1 MPFATDNA
9 RNAPVAFRRSFNPMA
24 DQETTATNQ
33 FNQLPFQQKLMLGVG
48 IAALFALIAGAWMWG
63 QTPDYRV
70 LYSNLSDRDG
80 GTIIESLQ
88 QMNIPY
94 KFAEGGGALL
104 VPSGLVYEARLK
116 LASQGLPKGGAV
128 GFELMENQ
136 RFGITQF
143 AEQVNYQR
151 ALEGELARSVQS
163 IGAVAA
169 ARVHLA
175 IPKPS
180 VFIKEQQKPSAS
192 VVLSLQ
198 GGRLLDSAQVSAI
211 VHLISSSVPELS
223 AKNVTVV
230 DQNGTLLSAGHD
242 GNTGGGLDA
251 SQLKYV
257 QQVEQSYVSR
267 IEALLIPLMGVN
279 NVRAQVSADID
290 FSHTEQTSEI
300 FKPNQNPAASVV
312 RSQQSS
318 EAMTGSGLTGGVPGA
333 LTNQPPV
340 PATAPI
346 VSGKGAPGGT
356 TTANNAGLSN
366 LQKESTVNYEVDR
379 TISHTVL
386 PVGAIKR
393 LSVAVV
399 LNGNRKVTDAKGKPS
414 SRPLSDTEKEQISTL
429 VRDAMGFD
437 QKRGDSLNVQVAAF
451 SESKEII
458 EEVPLWKQP
467 DMIEL
472 AKNIAKYA
480 LIAGI
485 MLFVVFRI
493 LKPIFTSLLTTLNS
507 AGAFKA
513 TTQAAQTGAA
523 EYAPTIA
530 PYEQNLQV
538 ARQIAQ
544 KEPKI
549 VASVIKEWVNKN
561 E

>member
-1 MPFATDNA
+1 
-9 RNAPVAFRRSFNPMA
+9 MA
-24 DQETTATNQ
+24 EQETSATTR
-33 FNQLPFQQKLMLGVG
+33 FNQLPFQQKMMLAVAV
-48 IAALFALIAGAWMWG
+48 AALFALFAGVWMWG

-94 KFAEGGGALL
+94 KFADGGGALL
-104 VPSGLVYEARLK
+104 VPSNLVYEARLK
-116 LASQGLPKGGAV
+116 LASQGLPKGGTV

-230 DQNGTLLSAGHD
+230 DQNGTLLSSSHD
-242 GNTGGGLDA
+242 GNVEGGLDA
-251 SQLKYV
+251 NQLKYV

-267 IEALLIPLMGVN
+267 IESLLVPLLGVN

-290 FSHTEQTSEI
+290 FSRTEQTSET
-300 FKPNQNPAASVV
+300 FKPNPTPAASVV
-312 RSQQSS
+312 RSRQSS
-318 EAMTGSGLTGGVPGA
+318 EAMSGSGLTGGVPGA

-346 VSGKGAPGGT
+346 VSGPGAPGGT
-356 TTANNAGLSN
+356 AASNAGLSN
-366 LQKESTVNYEVDR
+366 MQKDSTINYEVDR

-386 PVGAIKR
+386 PVGLVKR

-399 LNGNRKVTDAKGKPS
+399 LNGNRKVTDAKGKS
-414 SRPLSDTEKEQISTL
+414 SSKPLSDAEKEQISNL

-451 SESKEII
+451 SESREIV
-458 EEVPLWKQP
+458 EEIPFWKQP

-472 AKNIAKYA
+472 AKNILKYA
-480 LIAGI
+480 LITGI

-493 LKPIFTSLLTTLNS
+493 IKPVFSSLLTTLNS
-507 AGAFKA
+507 TGGFQATQEVQAGA
-513 TTQAAQTGAA
+513 AAQF
-523 EYAPTIA
+523 APTIA